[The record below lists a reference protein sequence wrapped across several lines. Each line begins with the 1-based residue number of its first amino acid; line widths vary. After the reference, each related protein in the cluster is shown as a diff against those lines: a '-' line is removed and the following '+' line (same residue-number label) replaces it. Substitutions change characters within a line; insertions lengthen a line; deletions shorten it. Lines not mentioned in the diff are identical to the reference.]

1 MAAVDYGTLA
11 QDILANVGGEGNV
24 AGVVHCATRL
34 RFTLKNPKKAS
45 KDAVAALPG
54 VITVVENGGQF
65 QVVIGNNVPKVYAG
79 LPAALTADD
88 KAPVA
93 AGGGNVVAKAVDIVS
108 SIFAPILGVMAATG
122 ILKGLLIIA
131 STTKLMSSQST
142 TYQLL
147 YAAADAFFAFLPIL
161 LAVTAARKFGANPYT
176 AMALGGSLLYTN
188 LVNVTW
194 MIDGKAT
201 PMTMLEFMR
210 AGNPVD
216 FFGIPVLLQTYT
228 SSVVPIILAVWL
240 QSYVEK
246 YANKVIHESVRNFI
260 TPLITLVVMVP
271 LTVLTIGP
279 AGTWLSSLM
288 ATMMTSAYSLSPV
301 LVGMLMGGLWQVLV
315 IFGIHWGI
323 VPLFINNIAT
333 QGFDYLKSGAFPAV
347 FGQAGAALGVMLK
360 VRDPKTRA
368 LSASA
373 VLAGI
378 FGITEPAIYG
388 ITLPRK
394 RTFVIAS
401 IAGAIGGAVV
411 GFGGV
416 RMFSTGAPGLLT
428 LPIGIDPSGNPANF
442 LWLIAGTVISFV
454 LAAVGTYL
462 FGFTPDDIAKD
473 AAAAKA
479 AIDQHTLTTHPRAI
493 VPAGAPANE
502 VDILAPMTGAVIPLA
517 EVNDKV
523 FSSGAMGRGFGII
536 PDAGEVRAPIDGR
549 VDIAIGHAFGIKSP
563 DGLEVLVHVGIDTIR
578 LNGAPFTSAV
588 AEGTDVRA
596 GDLLATADLEAIEA
610 AGLDTTTVVVVTNSK
625 DFAAVNVV
633 AAGEVAAGD
642 VAVMTRRA
650 R

>member
-1 MAAVDYGTLA
+1 MSAVDYATLA
-11 QDILANVGGEGNV
+11 TDILAGVGGEDNV

-34 RFTLKNPKKAS
+34 RFTLKDPKKAN

-79 LPAALTADD
+79 LPATLTADD
-88 KAPVA
+88 RAPVA
-93 AGGGNVVAKAVDIVS
+93 AGGGNVMAKVVDIVS

-131 STTKLMSSQST
+131 STTKIISSQST

-176 AMALGGSLLYTN
+176 AMALAGSMLYTN

-210 AGNPVD
+210 AGHPID
-216 FFGIPVLLQTYT
+216 FVGIPVLLQTYT
-228 SSVVPIILAVWL
+228 SSVVPIIFAVWL

-246 YANKVIHESVRNFI
+246 YANRYIHEAVRNFI
-260 TPLITLVVMVP
+260 TPLVVLVTMVP
-271 LTVLTIGP
+271 LTLLTLGP

-288 ATMMTSAYSLSPV
+288 ASTMTAAYNLSPI

-347 FGQAGAALGVMLK
+347 FGQAGATLGVMLK
-360 VRDPKTRA
+360 VRDPKTKA

-373 VLAGI
+373 ALAAI

-394 RTFVIAS
+394 RTFVIACIS
-401 IAGAIGGAVV
+401 GAIGGALV
-411 GFGGV
+411 GIGGV
-416 RMFSTGAPGLLT
+416 KMFSTGAPSLLT

-442 LWLIAGTVISFV
+442 LWLLAGTGVSFV

-462 FGFTPDDIAKD
+462 FGFTAEDVAKD

-479 AIDQHTLTTHPRAI
+479 ATDQHALAAAPRT
-493 VPAGAPANE
+493 VVRTGAPADE
-502 VDILAPMTGAVIPLA
+502 VDILSPMTGAVIPLT
-517 EVNDKV
+517 EVKDKV
-523 FSSGAMGRGFGII
+523 FSSGAMGRGFGIY
-536 PDAGEVRAPIDGR
+536 PDAGDVRAPIDGR
-549 VDIAIGHAFGIKSP
+549 VEVSMGHAFGIKSP
-563 DGLEVLVHVGIDTIR
+563 DGVEVLVHVGIDTVR
-578 LNGAPFTSAV
+578 LNGAPFTSV
-588 AEGTDVRA
+588 IAEGTEVRA
-596 GDLLATADLEAIEA
+596 GDLLAKADLEAIEA
-610 AGLDTTTVVVVTNSK
+610 AGLDTTTVVIVTNSA
-625 DFAAVNVV
+625 DFASVNVI
-633 AAGEVAAGD
+633 ASGEVAAGD
-642 VAVMTRRA
+642 VAVMTKRSL
-650 R
+650 

>member
-1 MAAVDYGTLA
+1 MASVDYGTLA
-11 QDILANVGGEGNV
+11 KDILAHVGGEANV

-34 RFTLKNPKKAS
+34 RFSLKDPQKAS

-65 QVVIGNNVPKVYAG
+65 QVVIGNNVPRVYAG
-79 LPAALTADD
+79 LPASLTADAHGG
-88 KAPVA
+88 APA
-93 AGGGNVVAKAVDIVS
+93 AAKGNIMAKAVDIVS

-131 STTKLMSSQST
+131 STTKIMSAQST

-147 YAAADAFFAFLPIL
+147 YAAADAFFAFLPVL
-161 LAVTAARKFGANPYT
+161 LAVTSARKFGANPYT
-176 AMALGGSLLYTN
+176 SMALAGSLLYTN

-194 MIDGKAT
+194 MIGGKAS
-201 PMTMLEFMR
+201 PMTMLEFAR
-210 AGNPVD
+210 AGNTVD
-216 FFGIPVLLQTYT
+216 FLGIPVLLQTYT

-240 QSYVEK
+240 QSHVERL
-246 YANKVIHESVRNFI
+246 ANRFIHEAVRNFV
-260 TPLITLVVMVP
+260 TPLVSLVVMVP
-271 LTVLTIGP
+271 VTLLTIGP

-288 ATMMTSAYSLSPV
+288 ATMMTSAYSLSPI
-301 LVGMLMGGLWQVLV
+301 LVGALMGGLWQVLV

-347 FGQAGAALGVMLK
+347 FGQAGATFGVMLK

-373 VLAGI
+373 ALAAV

-401 IAGAIGGAVV
+401 IAGAVGGALV
-411 GFGGV
+411 GLGGV

-442 LWLIAGTVISFV
+442 LWLVGGTAVSFV
-454 LAAVGTYL
+454 LAAAGTYF
-462 FGFTPDDIAKD
+462 FGFTAEDLAKD
-473 AAAAKA
+473 AAAKA
-479 AIDQHTLTTHPRAI
+479 AADL
-493 VPAGAPANE
+493 PAAAGIASGE
-502 VDILAPMTGAVIPLA
+502 VDVLAPMTGAVIPLA

-523 FSSGAMGRGFGII
+523 FSSGAMGRGFAIM
-536 PDAGEVRAPIDGR
+536 PDAGDVRAPIDGR
-549 VDIAIGHAFGIKSP
+549 VVVSMGHAFGIKSP
-563 DGLEVLVHVGIDTIR
+563 TGLEVLVHVGIDTVK
-578 LNGAPFTSAV
+578 LQGAPFSSVV
-588 AEGTDVRA
+588 AKGTEVKA
-596 GDLLATADLEAIEA
+596 GDLLAKADLEAIEA
-610 AGLDTTTVVVVTNSK
+610 AGLDTTTVVIVTNSK
-625 DFAAVNVV
+625 DYAALDVV
-633 AAGEVAAGD
+633 ATGEVAAGD
-642 VAVMTRRA
+642 VALLTRKA
-650 R
+650 LS